1 MTVNRL
7 LVVDDNQP
15 FCEFIRKVAEGA
27 GYEVEVVTH
36 GAAFKERYGAFKP
49 TTVMID
55 LMMADIDGIELVQWV
70 AARKAPA
77 RVIVAT
83 GYSPEY
89 ASRAKMLGEG
99 RGLDTV
105 TTLIKPFKPARLRRI
120 LGEIKNQTAAAAGNG
135 RDNVAERSAAPAHG
149 DQAPS
154 NCDQEWGRHEKS
166 E

>member
-1 MTVNRL
+1 M

-15 FCEFIRKVAEGA
+15 FGEFVRKVAESA
-27 GYEVEVVTH
+27 GFEVEVATH
-36 GAAFKERYGAFKP
+36 GKAFKERYGAFKP

-89 ASRAKMLGEG
+89 ASRAKTLGEG

-105 TTLIKPFKPARLRRI
+105 TTLIKPIKPARLRRI
-120 LGEIKNQTAAAAGNG
+120 LDELTNETVAAAGKG
-135 RDNVAERSAAPAHG
+135 RDNVAERSGPA
-149 DQAPS
+149 DS
-154 NCDQEWGRHEKS
+154 CDDINADS
-166 E
+166 